1 MHHNPK
7 ECIPLELMENLK
19 MHCISENNR
28 LQKVVHEAELD
39 ELDFLDM
46 DEGQESHSHQLMGEV
61 PHFKPSK
68 FPLI

>member
-1 MHHNPK
+1 
-7 ECIPLELMENLK
+7 